1 MSVQLSYKENIKVAL
16 QSIKSNKLRTFLTAL
31 IIAIGLTA
39 LVGILTSI
47 DAIKSSLNN
56 TFSSMGANSFT
67 IRNRGIGIRIGEGG
81 QQAKRYKPI
90 TYREATEFKQTFNFP
105 ARVSV
110 NVFASFAGTVRTG
123 NKKTNPNISVLG
135 ADDNYLYTGGY
146 KLAAGRNFS
155 QSELDYASNVV
166 IIGDEIKTKLFENT
180 DPINRPIFI
189 GSRRF
194 RVIGVYEPKGSSVGF
209 GGDKVCVIPLLKAR
223 QIMTMNDPSYTIAV
237 MATDPRFIDPAVGEA
252 TASFRNIRGLKVG
265 KEDNFEITKSDAL
278 AQTLLENIKYITL
291 AAIVIAL
298 ITLVGASIGLMNIM
312 LVSVTERTREI
323 GLRKAV
329 GATPTVIR
337 RQFLMEAVVICLL
350 GGITGI
356 LLGITIGNL
365 VATLLG
371 ASFMVPWA
379 WMALGAA
386 ICILVGMISGFYP
399 AAKASRLD
407 PVEAL
412 RYE

>member
-1 MSVQLSYKENIKVAL
+1 MSVKLSYKENVKVSL

-56 TFSSMGANSFT
+56 AFSSMGANSFT

-81 QQAKRYKPI
+81 ERSKRYKEI
-90 TYREATEFKQTFNFP
+90 TYNEATKFRNTFNYP
-105 ARVSV
+105 ALVSV
-110 NVFASFAGTVRTG
+110 NVFSSFAGKVKAG
-123 NKKTNPNISVLG
+123 NKETNPNISVLG
-135 ADDNYLYTGGY
+135 ADENYLFTGGY
-146 KLAAGRNFS
+146 KLASGRNFS
-155 QSELDYASNVV
+155 QSELEFGSNVV
-166 IIGDEIKTKLFENT
+166 VIGNEIKTKLFEND
-180 DPINRPIFI
+180 DPINKMIII
-189 GSRRF
+189 GSTRF
-194 RVIGVYEPKGSSVGF
+194 RVIGLFEEKGASAGF
-209 GGDKVCVIPLLKAR
+209 GGDKVCVIPLLKAK
-223 QIMTMNDPSYTIAV
+223 QTMTVPNPSYTISV
-237 MATDPRFIDPAVGEA
+237 MTSDPRHIDPAIGEA
-252 TASFRNIRGLKVG
+252 TASFRNIRGLKAG
-265 KEDNFEITKSDAL
+265 KENNFEITKSDAI
-278 AQTLLENIKYITL
+278 AQTLLENIKYITI
-291 AAIVIAL
+291 AAVVIGL

-323 GLRKAV
+323 GLRKAI

-337 RQFLMEAVVICLL
+337 AQFLMEAIVICLI
-350 GGITGI
+350 GGLTGI
-356 LLGITIGNL
+356 LLGIVIGNL
-365 VATLLG
+365 VAMLLG
-371 ASFMVPWA
+371 ANFMIPWA

-386 ICILVGMISGFYP
+386 LCILVGMISGFYP